1 MRKPYGKA
9 THHLACLLAAGKV
22 DKAHGVI
29 TGCTVAMS
37 GVQATGKV
45 VLLDKNGAV
54 TRDEKLGV
62 KKLPVFTDG
71 ETLTTL
77 MAAAAA
83 AGKRVKTREDH
94 DDSIGARAGFASE
107 FLLTDDGRVTA
118 DIHLFESYRN
128 RDVVM
133 DTAEATPD
141 KIGLSIDMDPR
152 FDVVDGRAMMRI
164 IKLHA
169 VDIVDEGAITPRG
182 LLFSAGV
189 DSPENSDPSNPSNQP
204 NTPMPDPKPGPTN
217 EEILTSLGAL
227 TKTVGE
233 MMAQMTALQKGASTA
248 TDAAATASAAEMKA
262 LRDVSE
268 KLSLAVTAQGDQLKI
283 IVTDNAKMKRE
294 RALLGFNGTPSELA
308 KLGSATAEEIEKVTT
323 ERKTYLQLV
332 ADHAVSMKCAKSA
345 AHAAVQ
351 RTTEGK
357 AAYELHLAS
366 KGIVNMAA

>member
-45 VLLDKNGAV
+45 VLLDKDGVV

-62 KKLPVFTDG
+62 KKVPVFTDD
-71 ETLTTL
+71 ETLKTL

-189 DSPENSDPSNPSNQP
+189 DSAENSDPSNPSNQP

-217 EEILTSLGAL
+217 EEILASLGAL

-233 MMAQMTALQKGASTA
+233 MMAQMTALQKGATTA
-248 TDAAATASAAEMKA
+248 PTEASAAEMKA
-262 LRDVSE
+262 LRDGSE
-268 KLSLAVTAQGDQLKI
+268 KLTAAIAAQEAQIKL
-283 IVTDNAKMKRE
+283 IVADNAKMKRE
-294 RALLGFNGTPSELA
+294 RALLGFNGTPEQVA
-308 KLGSATAEEIEKVTT
+308 KLGSATAEEIEKLGT

-332 ADHAVSMKCAKSA
+332 ADHSVAMKCAKSA
-345 AHAAVQ
+345 AHSAVQ
-351 RTTEGK
+351 RTPEGK